1 MVDDIPNSAPI
12 WSVWRHSNMKDMNWK
27 LRHETGDE
35 QYARYVFRYIYDET
49 TYGTVELRLDG
60 VVQDAALKER
70 ASARVSRPQALK
82 GKAKYYPLI
91 ADPLMEPLA
100 ASNPIF
106 GPIFYRYKAGQLT
119 YNDMLVESVIA
130 LADWDKLGPL
140 LEDHF
145 WKSRTYSSP
154 SKRIKNRLEAKKQL
168 IRVLDSASQSID
180 DITRLTNILITND
193 KTLLYLAQRVSQ
205 DIQYIGDRAKKFR
218 NNRAE

>member
-1 MVDDIPNSAPI
+1 MVDIPNSAPI

-27 LRHETGDE
+27 LRHETVDE
-35 QYARYVFRYIYDET
+35 KYARYVFRYICDET
-49 TYGTVELRLDG
+49 TYGTIELRLDG
-60 VVQDAALKER
+60 VVQDTALKER
-70 ASARVSRPQALK
+70 TSARVSRPQAVV

-100 ASNPIF
+100 ARNPIF
-106 GPIFYRYKAGQLT
+106 GAIYYRYKAGQLT

-145 WKSRTYSSP
+145 WKSRADFSP
-154 SKRIKNRLEAKKQL
+154 SKQISKRLEAKKQL
-168 IRVLDSASQSID
+168 IRVLDSAAQNID
-180 DITRLTNILITND
+180 DITRLTNILITSD

-205 DIQYIGDRAKKFR
+205 DIQYIVNIAEKFR
-218 NNRAE
+218 KNRS